1 MMAPRRHHNQG
12 GLMLDLEDP
21 TTTLGPSSVGL
32 IQSSPTSS
40 SNVTRCCVPTAD
52 CLRAQQHLNS
62 PNNNDPMLISL
73 DDLRD
78 TVRVTCN
85 NDGCTAGRFM
95 HRECFDQWEQS
106 VLAYLKTCGR
116 ARSWSE
122 RQRHQN
128 LWTKK
133 GYDLAFKACGCKCG
147 RGHLKKDLDWMPPP
161 PTSNIFGRVEEIET
175 GKKKKRRN
183 RNNSRPSMT
192 VTSGNLMAPM
202 AQQAI
207 GVGAVGPV
215 EPRGRASSL
224 SSSTGSSSPPASSSE
239 PSISPIHAHS
249 KKKSKFEFADRSRVG
264 GGANGIFTRRLDFSS
279 FNALPKNKL
288 NSYQIKTEDE
298 GNHGNDDTRCFILS
312 TLASQGRSRVHCV
325 LCEEQLL
332 VFDRYPLVDGT
343 FFLSPRQHAK
353 SCIEVKVEGRT
364 QFLTVVCMGCL
375 EGATGRVINCRFCN
389 QQWDGS
395 SLVLGT
401 MYSYDIFAAMP
412 CCTERIKCNACFK
425 PVLHPAQRLNFFS
438 DYSHMVPCP
447 HCRTLDTHFVKP
459 LPYCYARP
467 VVRTLQMWP

>member
-1 MMAPRRHHNQG
+1 MAPRRPNG
-12 GLMLDLEDP
+12 MDNI
-21 TTTLGPSSVGL
+21 VG
-32 IQSSPTSS
+32 IEGY
-40 SNVTRCCVPTAD
+40 TRCCVPSGD
-52 CLRAQQHLNS
+52 CLRVQQRIGSH
-62 PNNNDPMLISL
+62 PAEDPMAIAL

-85 NDGCTAGRFM
+85 NELCTIGRYM
-95 HRECFDQWEQS
+95 HRECFDQWEQA
-106 VLAYLKTCGR
+106 VLSYLKTCGR

-133 GYDLAFKACGCKCG
+133 GYDLAYKACGCKCG

-161 PTSNIFGRVEEIET
+161 PTANIFGRIEEIDT
-175 GKKKKRRN
+175 NGAKKKKRRN
-183 RNNSRPSMT
+183 RNSRPSLT
-192 VTSGNLMAPM
+192 
-202 AQQAI
+202 I
-207 GVGAVGPV
+207 GPVGPIADV
-215 EPRGRASSL
+215 RNRAGSL
-224 SSSTGSSSPPASSSE
+224 SCSSSGSSSPPASGSE
-239 PSISPIHAHS
+239 PSVSPVHGAYS
-249 KKKSKFEFADRSRVG
+249 KKKSKVDLPDRIRIA

-279 FNALPKNKL
+279 FNSLPKNKL

-312 TLASQGRSRVHCV
+312 TLASQGRSKVHCI
-325 LCEEQLL
+325 LCEEQLP

-353 SCIEVKVEGRT
+353 TCIEVKVEGRT

-375 EGATGRVINCRFCN
+375 EGVHGRAIVCRFCN
-389 QQWDGS
+389 QKWDGS
-395 SLVLGT
+395 SLILGS

-412 CCTERIKCNACFK
+412 CCTERIKCNSCYK

-459 LPYCYARP
+459 LGFCYTRQISRASI
-467 VVRTLQMWP
+467 LWP

>member
-1 MMAPRRHHNQG
+1 MAPRRHLGQVQG
-12 GLMLDLEDP
+12 LLGIDPEDA
-21 TTTLGPSSVGL
+21 G
-32 IQSSPTSS
+32 
-40 SNVTRCCVPTAD
+40 VTRCCVPTGD
-52 CLRAQQHLNS
+52 CLRAQQQIS
-62 PNNNDPMLISL
+62 PNNNDPMLIAL

-85 NDGCTAGRFM
+85 NELCTNGRYM
-95 HRECFDQWEQS
+95 HRECFDQWEQT

-133 GYDLAFKACGCKCG
+133 GYDLAYKACGCKCG

-161 PTSNIFGRVEEIET
+161 PTSNIFGRVEDISEAAT
-175 GKKKKRRN
+175 AGKKKKRRN
-183 RNNSRPSMT
+183 RNSRPTLAISAT
-192 VTSGNLMAPM
+192 HAVTNES
-202 AQQAI
+202 
-207 GVGAVGPV
+207 
-215 EPRGRASSL
+215 RGRAGSL
-224 SSSTGSSSPPASSSE
+224 SSSTGSSSPPASGSE
-239 PSISPIHAHS
+239 PSISPVHAHS
-249 KKKSKFEFADRSRVG
+249 KKKSKIDGPEKSRVG

-312 TLASQGRSRVHCV
+312 TLASQGRSKVHCV
-325 LCEEQLL
+325 LCEERMP

-353 SCIEVKVEGRT
+353 GCIEVKVEGRT
-364 QFLTVVCMGCL
+364 QFLTVVCMACL
-375 EGATGRVINCRFCN
+375 EGVNGRAIICRFCN
-389 QQWDGS
+389 QRWDGS

-412 CCTERIKCNACFK
+412 CCTERIKCNACYK

-438 DYSHMVPCP
+438 DYSHIVPCP
-447 HCRTLDTHFVKP
+447 HCHSFDTHFVKP
-459 LPYCYARP
+459 LAYCYTRQP
-467 VVRTLQMWP
+467 IRSLQLWP

>member
-1 MMAPRRHHNQG
+1 MAPRRAHGMDVVGFEG
-12 GLMLDLEDP
+12 GS
-21 TTTLGPSSVGL
+21 GY
-32 IQSSPTSS
+32 
-40 SNVTRCCVPTAD
+40 TRCCVPSGD
-52 CLRAQQHLNS
+52 CLRAQQQFGTN
-62 PNNNDPMLISL
+62 PGEDPMAIAL

-85 NDGCTAGRFM
+85 NELCTAGRYM
-95 HRECFDQWEQS
+95 HRECFEQWEQT

-133 GYDLAFKACGCKCG
+133 GYDLAYKACGCKCG

-161 PTSNIFGRVEEIET
+161 PTSNIFGRIEEMD
-175 GKKKKRRN
+175 GLNSKKKKRRN
-183 RNNSRPSMT
+183 RNSKPSLT
-192 VTSGNLMAPM
+192 IAS
-202 AQQAI
+202 
-207 GVGAVGPV
+207 VGPLIDS
-215 EPRGRASSL
+215 RTRTGSL
-224 SSSTGSSSPPASSSE
+224 SCSSSGSSSPPASSSE
-239 PSISPIHAHS
+239 PSVSPVHGSHL
-249 KKKSKFEFADRSRVG
+249 KKKSKIDFPERIRLT

-279 FNALPKNKL
+279 FNTLPKNKL

-312 TLASQGRSRVHCV
+312 TLASQGRPKVHCI

-332 VFDRYPLVDGT
+332 VFDRYPLIDGT

-364 QFLTVVCMGCL
+364 QFLTVVCMACL
-375 EGATGRVINCRFCN
+375 EGVNGRTILCRFCN
-389 QQWDGS
+389 QKWDGS
-395 SLVLGT
+395 SLILGS

-412 CCTERIKCNACFK
+412 CCTERIKCNSCYK
-425 PVLHPAQRLNFFS
+425 PVLHPSQRLNFFS

-459 LPYCYARP
+459 LSFCFTRHMSQSSI
-467 VVRTLQMWP
+467 LWP